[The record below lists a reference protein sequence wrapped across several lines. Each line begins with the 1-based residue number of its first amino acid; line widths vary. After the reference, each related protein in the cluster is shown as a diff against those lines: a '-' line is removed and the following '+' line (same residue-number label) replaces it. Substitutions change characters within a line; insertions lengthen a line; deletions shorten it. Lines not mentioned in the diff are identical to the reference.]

1 MLPARGNTRANKFAH
16 ATRGGA
22 FTLVELLVVIG
33 IIALLVAILLPAL
46 SKAKEAAKTVQCL
59 SNLRQLA
66 TAAHGYALLHHG
78 SYPIAYYSGSDDQ
91 FNYGFHWDFTLR
103 LDKASGQRSVVPGL
117 LWHGA
122 SDARVQQCPAFDG
135 RSNTLMDPYT
145 GYNYNTS
152 YVGRGESELIVAP
165 AKVSQVKSPSTTA
178 LFGDG
183 EWANGANKYMRSPL
197 PSPSDSNL
205 SSRHTGTQGFRHRK
219 MTNVAFA
226 DGHAATVFDRYT
238 AGKPLPN
245 QTGFLSDDNSMY
257 DLE

>member
-1 MLPARGNTRANKFAH
+1 M
-16 ATRGGA
+16 
-22 FTLVELLVVIG
+22 IG
-33 IIALLVAILLPAL
+33 IIAVLLAILLPAL
-46 SKAKEAAKTVQCL
+46 SRARDAAKTVQCL

-66 TAAHGYALLHHG
+66 AAAQAYATQHNG
-78 SYPIAYYSGSDDQ
+78 SYPISYYSGSDDQ
-91 FNYGFHWDFTLR
+91 FVYGYHWDFTLR
-103 LDKASGQRSVVPGL
+103 LEKTTGQRSVVPGL
-117 LWHGA
+117 LWQGSA
-122 SDARVQQCPAFDG
+122 DAAVQQCPAFDG

-152 YVGRGESELIVAP
+152 FIGRGESELIVAP

-197 PSPSDSNL
+197 PSDSDANL
-205 SSRHTGTQGFRHRK
+205 SARHTGTQGYRHRR

-226 DGHAATVFDRYT
+226 DGHAVTIAERFT
-238 AGKPLPN
+238 AGTPIPN
-245 QTGFLSDDNSMY
+245 QTGFLSDDNFLY